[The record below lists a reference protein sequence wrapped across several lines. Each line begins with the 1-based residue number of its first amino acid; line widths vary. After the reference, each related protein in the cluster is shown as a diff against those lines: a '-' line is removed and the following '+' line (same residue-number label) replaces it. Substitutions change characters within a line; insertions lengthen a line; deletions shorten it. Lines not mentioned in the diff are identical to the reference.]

1 LNAVFSAVVD
11 SICKICII
19 HTMRKFLPIILVF
32 LLTCAV
38 SSEAKARRIL
48 ESSLKDESKMV
59 RIEAAR
65 GLETIDHVR
74 SAELLIGILENGE
87 PDVQAAALTVLVP
100 YTAAA
105 ARLYPVLTRLCA
117 SQHTSVRVA
126 AYRNVVVSAD
136 TVGKELLRRGLNDES
151 ARVREVAYSG
161 LAKFGERDVLQKGFR
176 DTDPLVRIT
185 VAKALS
191 QMGSDGM
198 VEYIREEL
206 KKLPPD
212 ALGPGIIVLAQSGD
226 TAAVSLMKALLRE
239 STGELRV
246 DVAEAL
252 LILNDHAGVGALEK
266 AMQSQDPFVRIR
278 TVRVL
283 TRYDIPEMRARLD
296 AATRDDYVNVAVQA
310 VHALAEHD
318 AKNYRKRFVELM
330 DSQNALLRIAA
341 AAAYLR
347 N

>member
-1 LNAVFSAVVD
+1 
-11 SICKICII
+11 
-19 HTMRKFLPIILVF
+19 MRKFLG
-32 LLTCAV
+32 LLIMLLMACAI
-38 SSEAKARRIL
+38 SPQAKAKRIIEEGL
-48 ESSLKDESKMV
+48 EDASKTV

-65 GLETIDHVR
+65 GIEAVDRAR
-74 SAELLIGILENGE
+74 SADLLVEMLEDSE
-87 PDVQAAALTVLVP
+87 PEVQATVLDALIP
-100 YTAAA
+100 YNTATSRLDAA
-105 ARLYPVLTRLCA
+105 VTRLCA
-117 SQHTSVRVA
+117 SSNPAVRVA

-136 TVGKELLRRGLNDES
+136 TVSKELLGRGLSDES

-198 VEYIREEL
+198 VEYIRDEL

-318 AKNYRKRFVELM
+318 AKNYRKRFMELM

>member
-1 LNAVFSAVVD
+1 
-11 SICKICII
+11 
-19 HTMRKFLPIILVF
+19 MRKFLG
-32 LLTCAV
+32 LLIMLLMACAI
-38 SSEAKARRIL
+38 SPQAKAKRIIEEGL
-48 ESSLKDESKMV
+48 EDASKTV

-65 GLETIDHVR
+65 GIEAVDRAR
-74 SAELLIGILENGE
+74 SADLLVEMLEDSE
-87 PDVQAAALTVLVP
+87 PEVQATVLDALIP
-100 YTAAA
+100 YNTATSRLDAA
-105 ARLYPVLTRLCA
+105 VTRLCA
-117 SQHTSVRVA
+117 SSNPAVRVA

-136 TVGKELLRRGLNDES
+136 TVSKELLGRGLNDES

-198 VEYIREEL
+198 VEYIRDEL

-318 AKNYRKRFVELM
+318 AKNYRKRFMELM